1 MAGFPEVLPTG
12 GKTPPAPRT
21 GPCSMSPEWIHNPAA
36 EYLRSAVQE
45 KFQWTLPD
53 MVLQI
58 IMLIAVLLFL
68 CVSALFLIW
77 LERKI
82 SARIQNRMG
91 PMLTGPYALKN
102 RSMWTGGLLQ
112 TVADA
117 IKLLVKELIIPGR
130 ADPVPFTV
138 APILIFAVCVT
149 AFVVIPW
156 GPALAVADLNIGL
169 LYVVSVSSLTVLS
182 IIMAGWASNN
192 KYSLLGGLRSAA
204 QMLSYEIPLLF
215 ALLGPILMSGT
226 LSMQGIVQA
235 QRELGVWFVVP
246 SFMGLVIYYVASI
259 AEVNRPP
266 FDIPEAESE
275 LVAGYVSEYSGMMF
289 AMFFL
294 AEFCNMMLVSAVA
307 TTVFLGG
314 WLIPG
319 WDTLEAAVGSKFLL
333 SLIGGF
339 IFFVK
344 MYFLI
349 LIMMWIRWTFPRVR
363 PDHLMNLGWKFMLPM
378 AFVNLVV
385 CAMVGILQAME
396 LLEGWPGLIK
406 VYAIGLISV
415 GLVLGVFSMF
425 TRHEHRAL
433 APTPAETAPEVEG
446 AVL

>member
-1 MAGFPEVLPTG
+1 
-12 GKTPPAPRT
+12 
-21 GPCSMSPEWIHNPAA
+21 MSPEWIHNPAA
-36 EYLRSAVQE
+36 EYLKSAVQE
-45 KFQWTLPD
+45 RFEWTIPD
-53 MVLQI
+53 LALQI
-58 IMLIAVLLFL
+58 LMLVVVLIFL

-91 PMLTGPYALKN
+91 PMLTGPKGLKN
-102 RSMWTGGLLQ
+102 GSMWTGGLLQ
-112 TVADA
+112 TAADA
-117 IKLLVKELIIPGR
+117 IKLLLKELIIPGR

-156 GPALAVADLNIGL
+156 GPGLSVADLNIGL

-215 ALLGPILMSGT
+215 ALLGPILMAGT

-246 SFMGLVIYYVASI
+246 SFTGLVVYYIASI

-319 WDTLEAAVGSKFLL
+319 WDSLEAAVGSKLWL
-333 SLIGGF
+333 GLIGGF
-339 IFFVK
+339 IFFLK

-385 CAMVGILQAME
+385 CAMVGILEAMD
-396 LLEGWPGLIK
+396 LLEGWGGVAK
-406 VYAIGLISV
+406 VYGIGLVS
-415 GLVLGVFSMF
+415 LVLVMGAFSMF
-425 TRHEHRAL
+425 TRHEQQPAAPL
-433 APTPAETAPEVEG
+433 AAPEPEG
-446 AVL
+446 ATS

>member
-1 MAGFPEVLPTG
+1 
-12 GKTPPAPRT
+12 
-21 GPCSMSPEWIHNPAA
+21 MSPEWIHNPAG
-36 EYLRSAVQE
+36 EYLQAGLKNWLGWQM
-45 KFQWTLPD
+45 PD
-53 MVLQI
+53 LLLMV
-58 IMLIAVLLFL
+58 IMLVAVLIFL

-91 PMLTGPYALKN
+91 PMLTGPAGLKN
-102 RSMWTGGLLQ
+102 GSMWTGGLLQ

-117 IKLLVKELIIPGR
+117 IKLLLKELIVPDR
-130 ADPVPFTV
+130 ADPVPFIV
-138 APILIFAVCVT
+138 APVLIFAVCVT

-156 GPALAVADLNIGL
+156 GPALSVADLSIGL

-182 IIMAGWASNN
+182 IIMAGWSSNN

-215 ALLGPILMSGT
+215 ALLGPILIAGT

-235 QRELGVWFVVP
+235 QRDLGVWFAVP
-246 SFMGLVIYYVASI
+246 SFMGLVIYYIASI

-319 WDTLEAAVGSKFLL
+319 WSLLEKSISSPLAL

-339 IFFVK
+339 IFFLK

-363 PDHLMNLGWKFMLPM
+363 PDHLMNLGWKFLLPM
-378 AFVNLVV
+378 ALVNLMV
-385 CAMVGILQAME
+385 CAVVGM
-396 LLEGWPGLIK
+396 LEAKGLAQGWPGFLGVCVVGAASLLI
-406 VYAIGLISV
+406 
-415 GLVLGVFSMF
+415 VLGAFSMF
-425 TRHEHRAL
+425 NRHERQDDPLPEA
-433 APTPAETAPEVEG
+433 APPPLGEPS
-446 AVL
+446 